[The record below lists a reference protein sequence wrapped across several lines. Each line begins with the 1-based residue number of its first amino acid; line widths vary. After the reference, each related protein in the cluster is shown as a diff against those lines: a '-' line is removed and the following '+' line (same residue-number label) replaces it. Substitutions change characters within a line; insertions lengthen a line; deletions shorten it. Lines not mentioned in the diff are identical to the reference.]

1 MLVYRVFVYH
11 DIKENYIQDF
21 DRLDLAKEF
30 ARKQDRA
37 DIFIKIFE
45 YEKGK
50 VKWNEKKLD

>member
-1 MLVYRVFVYH
+1 MMIMLVYRVFVYH

-50 VKWNEKKLD
+50 VK